1 MDWMVLDHSYRHGL
15 PFIIKIL
22 KIFGPQ
28 NGLRLGGGEGGVFL
42 FHFSYN
48 KKGGLIK
55 IIIKRFCFLTMI
67 RWYHFYQKND

>member
-22 KIFGPQ
+22 KILGPQ

-48 KKGGLIK
+48 KKRGI
-55 IIIKRFCFLTMI
+55 
-67 RWYHFYQKND
+67 N